1 MATTIVN
8 THKVENFTK
17 WKEGFE
23 AGADMRKELGI
34 TIKGVFQ
41 SVDDENIVTVLSEVA
56 SPEMA
61 KAILSSPELKAAGQK
76 SGVISV
82 PEIKILKQ
90 II

>member
-8 THKVENFTK
+8 THKVESFSK

-23 AGADMRKELGI
+23 AGANMRKELGI

-41 SVDDENIVTVLSEVA
+41 SVEDENTVTVISEMV
-56 SPEMA
+56 SPEIA

>member
-8 THKVENFTK
+8 THKVENFSK

-23 AGADMRKELGI
+23 AGANMRKELGI

-41 SVDDENIVTVLSEVA
+41 SVEDENTVTVISEMA

-61 KAILSSPELKAAGQK
+61 KAILSSPEMKAAGQK
-76 SGVISV
+76 AGVISA

>member
-8 THKVENFTK
+8 THKVENFSK

-23 AGADMRKELGI
+23 AGANMRKELGI

-41 SVDDENIVTVLSEVA
+41 SVEDENLVTVISEMV

-61 KAILSSPELKAAGQK
+61 KAILSSPEMKAAGQK
-76 SGVISV
+76 AGVISA
-82 PEIKILKQ
+82 PEIKILTQ